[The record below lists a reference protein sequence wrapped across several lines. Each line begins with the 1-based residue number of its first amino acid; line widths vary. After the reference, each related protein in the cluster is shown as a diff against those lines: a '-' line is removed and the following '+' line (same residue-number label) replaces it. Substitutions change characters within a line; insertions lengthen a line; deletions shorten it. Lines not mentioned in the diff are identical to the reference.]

1 MKPSAL
7 SPVKRAKPSGRA
19 AELRG
24 PREAIVPSRQPEWPE
39 RQDGLS
45 PDMHVARILTSRGDY
60 AESHSGIPP
69 QTVFDAPA
77 ARPWVVMAAGGR
89 GSACGGDCGE
99 FRRARPRAR
108 WHIELIRCRAGESAD
123 FELEAC
129 DAQGRLA
136 VRSDLAHRNGSGGKW
151 APPPSPH
158 ERQAGPLPPLPSPLP
173 FDNKPRA
180 PPGAPHPY

>member
-45 PDMHVARILTSRGDY
+45 PDMHVARIRTSRGDY
-60 AESHSGIPP
+60 AESHGGIPP

-77 ARPWVVMAAGGR
+77 AQRGPLAGLGW
-89 GSACGGDCGE
+89 S
-99 FRRARPRAR
+99 
-108 WHIELIRCRAGESAD
+108 W
-123 FELEAC
+123 
-129 DAQGRLA
+129 RLA
-136 VRSDLAHRNGSGGKW
+136 VGDLHAEAIAGSF
-151 APPPSPH
+151 
-158 ERQAGPLPPLPSPLP
+158 AGRA
-173 FDNKPRA
+173 RA
-180 PPGAPHPY
+180 PDGT